1 MKALVLAGGRGTRLR
16 PISHHLPKQL
26 VPIANKP
33 VLEYVLENVRALG
46 VREVG
51 VVVGTWADAVTDAL
65 GDGSRFGV
73 RITYLR
79 QERPLGLAHTVLLA
93 KRFLAEDDFV
103 MYLGDVMLLDGVTEA
118 AERFA
123 DLRPSAHVVVREVPD
138 PHAFGVVET
147 GPGGIVRSLAEKPAH
162 PRSDTVL
169 VGVYFFTAAVHE
181 AVASVSAGAR
191 GELEITDAVQWL
203 VDHGHEVRASRYRGY
218 WKDTGRTEDLLRCN
232 REVLRGL
239 EHGSLGEVDVASR
252 VEGPV
257 RLGRG
262 SRVIRSEVVGPVV
275 IGPGTVVQD
284 SRIGPHTSIG
294 ADCTV
299 LGCELADAIVLEG
312 TPLSDLIGLRGAV
325 LGGVGTASSVFGAPR
340 GRKLMIANGGSE
352 D

>member
-26 VPIANKP
+26 VPIANRP

-51 VVVGTWADAVTDAL
+51 VVVGERADAISDAL

-93 KRFLAEDDFV
+93 RRFLAEDDFV

-138 PHAFGVVET
+138 PRAFGVVET
-147 GPGGIVRSLAEKPAH
+147 GPGGIVRSLAEKPEH

-181 AVASVSAGAR
+181 AVASVSPGAR

-203 VDHGHEVRASRYRGY
+203 VENGHEVRASRYKGY

-239 EHGSLGEVDVASR
+239 DPASLGEVDGVSS

-257 RLGRG
+257 LLGPG
-262 SRVIRSEVVGPVV
+262 SRVIRSEIEGPVAV
-275 IGPGTVVQD
+275 GPGTVVQD

-312 TPLSDLIGLRGAV
+312 TPLADLIGLRGAV
-325 LGGVGTASSVFGAPR
+325 LGGVDTASSPGGP
-340 GRKLMIANGGSE
+340 GDRKLMIANGGSE